1 MLRLEIQDLLNASIV
16 RLQGRLAGDWAD
28 HVRLLMTHRHTGMRL
43 VVDLTEV
50 TFVDGIGEEVL
61 WLLKRLGAE
70 FVADT
75 SYTLDICERLH
86 LPLAGKDLSPA
97 GSVGQ
102 SC

>member
-1 MLRLEIQDLLNASIV
+1 MLRVEIQDLLDASIV
-16 RLQGRLAGDWAD
+16 RLEGRLAGDWAD
-28 HVRLLMTHRHTGMRL
+28 HVRMLMSRRHAGMRL

-50 TFVDGIGEEVL
+50 TFVDGLGEEVL

-75 SYTLDICERLH
+75 SYTLDVCKRLH
-86 LPLAGKDLSPA
+86 LPLAGNDLSPT

>member
-1 MLRLEIQDLLNASIV
+1 MLRVEIQDLLNASIV
-16 RLQGRLAGDWAD
+16 RLEGRLAGDWAD
-28 HVRLLMTHRHTGMRL
+28 HVRMLMTDRHTGMRL

-50 TFVDGIGEEVL
+50 TFVDGMGEEVL

-75 SYTLDICERLH
+75 SYTLDVCERLH
-86 LPLAGKDLSPA
+86 LPLAGQDLSLT

>member
-1 MLRLEIQDLLNASIV
+1 MLRLEIQELLNASIV
-16 RLQGRLAGDWAD
+16 RLEGRLAGDWAD
-28 HVRLLMTHRHTGMRL
+28 HVRMLMSRRHAGMRL

-50 TFVDGIGEEVL
+50 TFVDGLGEEVL

-75 SYTLDICERLH
+75 SYTLDVCKRLH
-86 LPLAGKDLSPA
+86 LPLAGNDLSPT